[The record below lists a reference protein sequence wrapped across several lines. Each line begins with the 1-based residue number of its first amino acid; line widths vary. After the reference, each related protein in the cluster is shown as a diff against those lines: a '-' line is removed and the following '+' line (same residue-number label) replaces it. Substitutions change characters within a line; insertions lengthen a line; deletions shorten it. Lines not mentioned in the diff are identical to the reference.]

1 MRIRILLVLVG
12 IALISANCNKEI
24 IDVPDKNISVKEFT
38 EDYSV
43 FANPERGMY
52 IHKQF
57 DTSAAQ
63 PLKPGELITQREIL
77 GYSMVLTIYYLG
89 EFIDKPINDQMLNLI
104 EQNMV
109 TLRESGLKA
118 IVRFAYSQSED
129 AATYDAP
136 EDITLG
142 HIAQLAPI
150 IQRNIDVIAVFQA
163 GFIGAWGEW
172 WYSSY
177 YGNASAPNYTKR
189 KQIIDALLGIIPN
202 DRMISMRTP
211 SHKTKILNITFQ
223 DSLTR
228 SEAYSGTEKAR
239 LAHHND
245 CFLADANDMGTY
257 VSTQSRNYTASDSKY
272 TCMGGETCAPS
283 SYAECQKAI
292 SAMEKYH
299 WSYLNKDYNRVV
311 LNDWKQNGCFDEVQ
325 KRLGYRFV
333 LKSVEHP
340 TNFTQEDDYNIVIKF
355 DNIGFAAPYNPYV
368 LKLIF
373 RNTDG
378 QIVYE
383 HLSQED
389 PRFWFGG
396 ESIQISEKFEL
407 PQLPTGDYDVL
418 LSLTDA
424 QAKISGRPTYSIR
437 FANVDVWE
445 AETGYN
451 VLFSQTIK

>member
-1 MRIRILLVLVG
+1 MRIKILPVLLV
-12 IALISANCNKEI
+12 IALASTNCKKEI
-24 IDVPDKNISVKEFT
+24 VDVPDRNLSVEEFV
-38 EDYSV
+38 EDYSI

-63 PLKPGELITQREIL
+63 AIKPGELIPQREIL
-77 GYSMVLTIYYLG
+77 GYSLVLTIYYLG
-89 EFIDKPINDQMLNLI
+89 EFMDKPINDQMLNLI
-104 EQNMV
+104 EQNMI

-118 IVRFAYSQSED
+118 ILRFAYSQSEQ
-129 AATYDAP
+129 ATIYDAP

-172 WYSSY
+172 WYSSH
-177 YGNASAPNYTKR
+177 YGNASTPDYAKR
-189 KQIIDALLGIIPN
+189 KHIIDALLGIIPN
-202 DRMISMRTP
+202 ERMISMRTP

-228 SEAYSGTEKAR
+228 NEAYNGTEKAR

-245 CFLADANDMGTY
+245 CFLADASDMGTY
-257 VSTQSRNYTASDSKY
+257 VSTQSRNYTATDSKY

-283 SYAECQKAI
+283 TYAECQKAI

-311 LNDWKQNGCFDEVQ
+311 LNDWKQKGCFDEVQ

-333 LKSVEHP
+333 LKSAEHP
-340 TNFTQEDDYNIVIKF
+340 ANFKQDDEYNVKIIF
-355 DNIGFAAPYNPYV
+355 ENIGFSAPYNPYI
-368 LKLIF
+368 LKLLF
-373 RNTDG
+373 RDAEG

-383 HLSQED
+383 HVSKED
-389 PRFWFGG
+389 PRFWYGG
-396 ESIQISEKFEL
+396 DSIQINGKLEL
-407 PQLPTGDYDVL
+407 PLLPAGNYDVL

-424 QAKISGRPTYSIR
+424 QEKISNRPAYSIR
-437 FANVDVWE
+437 FANEDVWE

-451 VLFSQTIK
+451 LLFSQTIK